1 MKTTAIEI
9 EEKVDAL
16 LVCLDKNVQFLREGL
31 SRLDELRR
39 FVIKRDDVAL
49 GKLLEK
55 IQVEA
60 NDHKRHEQNRQSIQR
75 QLAAALGYEPRQMT
89 LSALET
95 ILPKRRKNQ
104 ITERKTEIKSLVGK
118 FRKEHLET
126 VLLLS
131 ECARFNNLL
140 LNSIFD
146 LSKVESFSYN
156 SNGTAKR
163 QTDVALINLQL

>member
-1 MKTTAIEI
+1 MKTIAIEI
-9 EEKVDAL
+9 EEKVNAL
-16 LVCLDKNVQFLREGL
+16 LVCLDKDVQLLQEGI
-31 SRLDELRR
+31 SRLDALRG

-60 NDHKRHEQNRQSIQR
+60 SDQKRHERNRLSIQR
-75 QLAAALGYEPRQMT
+75 ELAAALGYEPRQMT

-95 ILPKRRKNQ
+95 ILSKGRKDQ
-104 ITERKTEIKSLVGK
+104 ITERKAKIKSLVAK

-131 ECARFNNLL
+131 ECARFNKMLL
-140 LNSIFD
+140 KSIFD
-146 LSKVESFSYN
+146 LGKVESFSYN
-156 SNGTAKR
+156 SNGSAKR
-163 QTDVALINLQL
+163 QIDVALINLQL